1 MSGSIKKML
10 TDDLNREKINREKI
24 NWIIENLDEMFDSE
38 DENENDTY

>member
-1 MSGSIKKML
+1 ML